1 MNIIIDERTE
11 SHMLC
16 HDDDFFKGWKATFE
30 MIAAKGI
37 FNNFKELVERLEVVC
52 DEPIGYCS
60 LVETTDEDEVVYAKR
75 LERELYT
82 RFVKGRK
89 PKAVNQVMMV
99 FRKVEEEQDTYRL
112 ITMYPG
118 FPSEKEP
125 QDLNIASKEELMRS
139 LDFWSN
145 KALIYNE
152 QIIEVGSDKPYCPY
166 RNLYYIFD

>member
-1 MNIIIDERTE
+1 MNIIIDEKTE

-16 HDDDFFKGWKATFE
+16 HEHDFFKGWKATFDQIIE
-30 MIAAKGI
+30 KGVC
-37 FNNFKELVERLEVVC
+37 NNFKEQVEKLEVVF

-60 LVETTDEDEVVYAKR
+60 LVETTDEDEIVYAKR
-75 LERELYT
+75 LERDLYT

-89 PKAVNQVMMV
+89 SREVNQVMV
-99 FRKVEEEQDTYRL
+99 IFRKVEEEQDTYRL

-125 QDLNIASKEELMRS
+125 QDLNIHSKEELICS
-139 LDFWSN
+139 LNFWS
-145 KALIYNE
+145 KRALIYDE
-152 QIIEVGSDKPYCPY
+152 QIIEVGSDKDYCPY